1 MVSLEKSLAARL
13 LTTALTL
20 SSRAENSLLK
30 MRTGE
35 RLFTFG
41 ETTYCVCARFG
52 IIVQSGLSGAWH

>member
-1 MVSLEKSLAARL
+1 M
-13 LTTALTL
+13 TALTL

-35 RLFTFG
+35 RPFTFG

-52 IIVQSGLSGAWH
+52 IKVQSGWSGAWH